1 MAPDEH
7 GVTMRLLMA
16 APGLD
21 LVLVTGPDEPDRVL
35 RWAHCTELLDPA
47 RYLRGGELVLTV
59 GSALTSEAAC
69 DTYVRVLVSCGA
81 RALGLGVGDV
91 HREVPP
97 GLRVACERYGLPL
110 LSVPHGVPFQ
120 LLTEMLAEHRVTE
133 RLVARAEHDLGRL
146 LQLVVDGLVDPR
158 SVVDQLGLDGQSQ
171 VVATAWPASQVA
183 RVRTLLADSALGTVG
198 PAVVALVATSDQ
210 AAALAAAHGIACGTG
225 ERVAVLDLARSVRGA
240 LAALEVSA
248 ARGRPVASAELAT
261 LDALLD
267 RLPEAGLRP
276 FLDQLIAP
284 LTEHDLRT
292 GSDLVASLRAFVG
305 SGGAMVPTAR
315 SLFLHPNTLRH
326 RMRRVTDLTGRDPLD
341 WRDRICFT
349 VALGAQDRRC
359 APRER

>member
-1 MAPDEH
+1 MTDRTATEDDIHRGRRRCRVSP
-7 GVTMRLLMA
+7 GRSGPGRMSPVAAR
-16 APGLD
+16 APGAPGSPAPPGARHD
-21 LVLVTGPDEPDRVL
+21 PEGPDQPP
-35 RWAHCTELLDPA
+35 C
-47 RYLRGGELVLTV
+47 LV
-59 GSALTSEAAC
+59 E
-69 DTYVRVLVSCGA
+69 
-81 RALGLGVGDV
+81 RAWPGDV
-91 HREVPP
+91 EERE
-97 GLRVACERYGLPL
+97 ER
-110 LSVPHGVPFQ
+110 
-120 LLTEMLAEHRVTE
+120 
-133 RLVARAEHDLGRL
+133 
-146 LQLVVDGLVDPR
+146 PR
-158 SVVDQLGLDGQSQ
+158 QGH
-171 VVATAWPASQVA
+171 P
-183 RVRTLLADSALGTVG
+183 
-198 PAVVALVATSDQ
+198 
-210 AAALAAAHGIACGTG
+210 HGIACGTG